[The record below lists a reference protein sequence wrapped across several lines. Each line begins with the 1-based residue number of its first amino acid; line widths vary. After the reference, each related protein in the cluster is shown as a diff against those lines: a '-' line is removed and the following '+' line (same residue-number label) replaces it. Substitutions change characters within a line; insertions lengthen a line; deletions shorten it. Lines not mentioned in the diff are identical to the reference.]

1 MNIVSPPFPPAHGQ
15 APAAP
20 SPVPPMLGAKWLAV
34 QEVAALVAELAG
46 IEADP
51 QAQDG
56 ETFIE
61 RLALTKG
68 WRRNLAENG
77 IDDLV
82 AVVEPGVAALLSLRA
97 RGIDARPPA
106 LALWQEIEDARATL
120 LALVAPLDQN

>member
-1 MNIVSPPFPPAHGQ
+1 
-15 APAAP
+15 
-20 SPVPPMLGAKWLAV
+20 MLGAKWLAV